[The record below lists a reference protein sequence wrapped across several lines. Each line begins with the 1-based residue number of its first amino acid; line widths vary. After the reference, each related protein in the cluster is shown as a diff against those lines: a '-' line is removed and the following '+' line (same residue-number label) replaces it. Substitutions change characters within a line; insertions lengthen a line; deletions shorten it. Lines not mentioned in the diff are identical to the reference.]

1 MEDLYYLRP
10 SRKRVPAEITFAL
23 SCKLQASVR
32 KKKTNYASLFNFF
45 RTKSCKFEKFVVI
58 LQKNLR
64 NSIWQEDE

>member
-32 KKKTNYASLFNFF
+32 KKKLTMRAYLIFF
-45 RTKSCKFEKFVVI
+45 E
-58 LQKNLR
+58 LNLANLKNLL
-64 NSIWQEDE
+64 